1 MPDRLPEERRGTEH
15 VRAAESPAVPPFP
28 RAGRILV
35 VDLLG
40 GLGDLVMALPMVHAL
55 HRRHPDAQL
64 RVLTHAPGD
73 ALLLHDPAV
82 TAVVLAER
90 GRERAAVLAEL
101 DRWRPHLAVTT
112 TRYDGIA
119 DAIEELVPQ
128 SVTNLWRSPPP
139 DEPVGSRYL
148 RILAEEDVIHA
159 RDVDLLPSIV
169 LTGAERAEG
178 EEVLGSDEQQ
188 PVVLVPSSGMAV
200 KEWPHWRELA
210 TALAGRAFVVGEPPV
225 LDAWRGGPAR
235 LLPPMSLRGLAALFA
250 AVGRRGG
257 VVVGPD
263 TGPMRM
269 AAAVGA
275 RTVGIFGPTL
285 AARYGLG
292 APNVDLQGLPGC
304 PHRRPTAITEQVC
317 WWEARCPLSALGPAC
332 MADVAPGR
340 VLDLLP
346 VREIVIPA
354 QAGRPGPATGS
365 GASTRSR
372 PAPAGRP
379 A

>member
-1 MPDRLPEERRGTEH
+1 MPEQTGRRTEQNRLVVGT
-15 VRAAESPAVPPFP
+15 
-28 RAGRILV
+28 GRILV

-40 GLGDLVMALPMVHAL
+40 GLGDLVMALPVVHAL
-55 HRRHPDAQL
+55 HRRHPEAQL

-73 ALLLHDPAV
+73 VLLRHDPAV
-82 TAVVLAER
+82 TAVARAER

-101 DRWRPHLAVTT
+101 DRWRPDLAVTT
-112 TRYDGIA
+112 TRYDGIP
-119 DAIEELVPQ
+119 DAIEALVPQ

-139 DEPVGSRYL
+139 DEPVSARYL
-148 RILAEEDVIHA
+148 RILAQEDVIDPG
-159 RDVDLLPSIV
+159 DVGLAPRIV
-169 LTGAERAEG
+169 LTGAERTEG
-178 EEVLGSDEQQ
+178 ERVLGPDEGR
-188 PVVLVPSSGMAV
+188 PVVLVPSAGMAV

-210 TALAGRAFVVGEPPV
+210 TALAGRAFVVGEPHV

-235 LLPPMSLRGLAALFA
+235 LLPPLPLRGLAALFA

-263 TGPMRM
+263 TGPLRM

-292 APNVDLQGLPGC
+292 PPGVDLQGLPGC

-317 WWEARCPLSALGPAC
+317 WWEAACPLSPLGPAC
-332 MADVAPGR
+332 MTDVTPAR

-346 VREIVIPA
+346 VPVPR
-354 QAGRPGPATGS
+354 
-365 GASTRSR
+365 
-372 PAPAGRP
+372 
-379 A
+379 

>member
-1 MPDRLPEERRGTEH
+1 VPE
-15 VRAAESPAVPPFP
+15 
-28 RAGRILV
+28 RILV

-40 GLGDLVMALPMVHAL
+40 GLGDLVMALPVVHAL
-55 HRRHPDAQL
+55 HRRHPGAQL

-73 ALLLHDPAV
+73 ALLRHDPAV
-82 TAVVLAER
+82 AAVTRAAR

-101 DRWRPHLAVTT
+101 DRWRPDLAVTT

-119 DAIEELVPQ
+119 DAIEERVPW
-128 SVTNLWRSPPP
+128 SVTDLWRGPPP
-139 DEPVGSRYL
+139 DDPVTARYL
-148 RILAEEDVIHA
+148 RILAAEDVIHPA
-159 RDVDLLPSIV
+159 DVDLAPRIV
-169 LTGAERAEG
+169 LTDAERAEG
-178 EEVLGSDEQQ
+178 ERVLGSGEAR

-210 TALAGRAFVVGEPPV
+210 TALAGRAFVVGEQPV

-235 LLPPMSLRGLAALFA
+235 PLPPLPLRGLAALFA

-263 TGPMRM
+263 TGPVRM

-292 APNVDLQGLPGC
+292 PPSVDLQGLPGC

-317 WWEARCPLSALGPAC
+317 WWEARCPLSPLGPAC
-332 MADVAPGR
+332 MADVAPAR
-340 VLDLLP
+340 VLDVLPAP
-346 VREIVIPA
+346 VR
-354 QAGRPGPATGS
+354 R
-365 GASTRSR
+365 
-372 PAPAGRP
+372 
-379 A
+379 

>member
-1 MPDRLPEERRGTEH
+1 MVEH
-15 VRAAESPAVPPFP
+15 SV
-28 RAGRILV
+28 GRILL

-40 GLGDLVMALPMVHAL
+40 GIGDLVMALPVVHAL
-55 HRRHPDAQL
+55 HRRHPGAQL

-73 ALLLHDPAV
+73 ALLRHDPSV
-82 TAVVLAER
+82 TAVSCAER

-119 DAIEELVPQ
+119 DAIEALVPQ
-128 SVTNLWRSPPP
+128 SVTNLWRSPPA
-139 DEPVGSRYL
+139 DEPVSKRYL
-148 RILAEEDVIHA
+148 RILAAEDVIDP
-159 RDVDLLPSIV
+159 RDVDLRPRLV
-169 LTGAERAEG
+169 LTDAERAEG
-178 EEVLGSDEQQ
+178 ERVLGPDER
-188 PVVLVPSSGMAV
+188 PVLLVPAAGMAV

-210 TALAGRAFVVGEPPV
+210 TALAGRAYVVGEPRV

-235 LLPPMSLRGLAALFA
+235 LLPPMPLRVLAAVFA

-285 AARYGLG
+285 ATRYGLG
-292 APNVDLQGLPGC
+292 PPGVDLQGLPDC

-317 WWEARCPLSALGPAC
+317 WWEARCPLSADGPAC
-332 MADVAPGR
+332 MADVR
-340 VLDLLP
+340 VADVVSAL
-346 VREIVIPA
+346 A
-354 QAGRPGPATGS
+354 
-365 GASTRSR
+365 
-372 PAPAGRP
+372 
-379 A
+379 

>member
-1 MPDRLPEERRGTEH
+1 MPERD
-15 VRAAESPAVPPFP
+15 VS
-28 RAGRILV
+28 RILV

-40 GLGDLVMALPMVHAL
+40 GLGDLVMALPVMHAL
-55 HRRHPDAQL
+55 HRRHPDAHL

-73 ALLLHDPAV
+73 ELLLHDPAV
-82 TAVVLAER
+82 TAVVRAER

-139 DEPVGSRYL
+139 DEPVSSRYL
-148 RILAEEDVIHA
+148 RILAAEDVIHA
-159 RDVDLLPSIV
+159 RDVELLPTIV
-169 LTGAERAEG
+169 LTGAERAQG
-178 EEVLGSDEQQ
+178 EEILGPEERR
-188 PVVLVPSSGMAV
+188 PVVLVPSAGMAV

-210 TALAGRAFVVGEPPV
+210 TALAGRAFVVGEPRV

-235 LLPPMSLRGLAALFA
+235 PLPPMTLRGLAAVFA

-275 RTVGIFGPTL
+275 QTVGIFGPTS

-292 APNVDLQGLPGC
+292 PPGVDLQGLPGC
-304 PHRRPTAITEQVC
+304 PHRRPTSITEQVC
-317 WWEARCPLSALGPAC
+317 WWEARCPLSPLGPAC
-332 MADVAPGR
+332 MADVAPGQ

-346 VREIVIPA
+346 ARQLAV
-354 QAGRPGPATGS
+354 
-365 GASTRSR
+365 GAV
-372 PAPAGRP
+372 GQK
-379 A
+379 

>member
-1 MPDRLPEERRGTEH
+1 MVEQS
-15 VRAAESPAVPPFP
+15 V
-28 RAGRILV
+28 GRILV

-40 GLGDLVMALPMVHAL
+40 GIGDLVMALPVVHAL

-73 ALLLHDPAV
+73 ALLRHDPAV
-82 TAVVLAER
+82 TAVSCAER

-119 DAIEELVPQ
+119 DAIEALVPQ
-128 SVTNLWRSPPP
+128 SVTNLWRSPPA
-139 DEPVGSRYL
+139 DEPVSKRYL
-148 RILAEEDVIHA
+148 RILAADDVIDP
-159 RDVDLLPSIV
+159 RDVDLRPRIV
-169 LTGAERAEG
+169 LTDAEHAEG
-178 EEVLGSDEQQ
+178 DGVLGPDDER
-188 PVVLVPSSGMAV
+188 PVVLVPSAGMAV

-210 TALAGRAFVVGEPPV
+210 TALAGRAFVVGEPRV
-225 LDAWRGGPAR
+225 LSDWRGGPAR
-235 LLPPMSLRGLAALFA
+235 LLPPLPLRLLAAVFA

-285 AARYGLG
+285 ATRYGLG
-292 APNVDLQGLPGC
+292 PPGVDLQGLPDC

-317 WWEARCPLSALGPAC
+317 WWEARCPLSSLGPAC
-332 MADVAPGR
+332 MTDVAPAR
-340 VLDLLP
+340 VLGLLP
-346 VREIVIPA
+346 TVVAAR
-354 QAGRPGPATGS
+354 
-365 GASTRSR
+365 
-372 PAPAGRP
+372 
-379 A
+379 

>member
-1 MPDRLPEERRGTEH
+1 MPDRD
-15 VRAAESPAVPPFP
+15 
-28 RAGRILV
+28 RILV

-40 GLGDLVMALPMVHAL
+40 GLGDLVMVLPVIHAL

-64 RVLTHAPGD
+64 RVLTHQPGD
-73 ALLLHDPAV
+73 ALLRHDPAV
-82 TAVVLAER
+82 TVVAHAER

-101 DRWRPHLAVTT
+101 DRWRPDLVVTT

-119 DAIEELVPQ
+119 DAIEELAPQ

-139 DEPVGSRYL
+139 DEPVSTRYL
-148 RILAEEDVIHA
+148 RILAAEDVIHA
-159 RDVDLLPSIV
+159 RDVELLPTIV
-169 LTGAERAEG
+169 LTGAERAQG
-178 EEVLGSDEQQ
+178 EEILGPEERR
-188 PVVLVPSSGMAV
+188 PVVLVPSAGMAV

-210 TALAGRAFVVGEPPV
+210 TALAGRAFVVGEPRV
-225 LDAWRGGPAR
+225 LSAWRGGPAR
-235 LLPPMSLRGLAALFA
+235 PLPPMTLRGLAAVFA

-275 RTVGIFGPTL
+275 QTVGIFGPTS

-292 APNVDLQGLPGC
+292 PPGVDLQGLPGC
-304 PHRRPTAITEQVC
+304 PHRRPTSITEQVC
-317 WWEARCPLSALGPAC
+317 WWEARCPLSPLGPAC
-332 MADVAPGR
+332 MADVTPGQ

-346 VREIVIPA
+346 ARQLAV
-354 QAGRPGPATGS
+354 
-365 GASTRSR
+365 GAV
-372 PAPAGRP
+372 GQK
-379 A
+379 

>member
-1 MPDRLPEERRGTEH
+1 M
-15 VRAAESPAVPPFP
+15 AEQNIDPTV
-28 RAGRILV
+28 GRILV

-40 GLGDLVMALPMVHAL
+40 GLGDLVMALPVVHAL
-55 HRRHPDAQL
+55 HRRHPDAHL

-73 ALLLHDPAV
+73 ALLRHDPAV
-82 TAVVLAER
+82 TAVTCAER

-112 TRYDGIA
+112 TRYHGIA

-139 DEPVGSRYL
+139 NEPVSTRYL
-148 RILAEEDVIHA
+148 RILAVEDVIHA
-159 RDVDLLPSIV
+159 RDVDLRPMIV

-178 EEVLGSDEQQ
+178 ERVLGPEEQR
-188 PVVLVPSSGMAV
+188 PVVLVPSAGMAV

-210 TALAGRAFVVGEPPV
+210 TALAGRAFVAGERPV
-225 LDAWRGGPAR
+225 LDAWQGGPAR
-235 LLPPMSLRGLAALFA
+235 LLPPLPLRGLAAVFA

-263 TGPMRM
+263 TGPMRV

-285 AARYGLG
+285 ASRYGLAQGSGGPPG
-292 APNVDLQGLPGC
+292 ADLQGLPGC

-317 WWEARCPLSALGPAC
+317 WWEARCPLSSSGPAC
-332 MADVAPGR
+332 MTDVAPAR

-346 VREIVIPA
+346 VPVL
-354 QAGRPGPATGS
+354 G
-365 GASTRSR
+365 
-372 PAPAGRP
+372 
-379 A
+379 

>member
-1 MPDRLPEERRGTEH
+1 MPDREPG
-15 VRAAESPAVPPFP
+15 SP
-28 RAGRILV
+28 GRILV

-40 GLGDLVMALPMVHAL
+40 GLGDLVMVLPVVHAL
-55 HRRHPDAQL
+55 HRRHPGAQL

-73 ALLLHDPAV
+73 ELLRHDPAV
-82 TAVVLAER
+82 TAVTCAER

-101 DRWRPHLAVTT
+101 DRWRPDLAVTT

-139 DEPVGSRYL
+139 DEAVSTRYL
-148 RILAEEDVIHA
+148 RILAAEDVIHP

-178 EEVLGSDEQQ
+178 EEVLGRDEQR

-200 KEWPHWRELA
+200 KEWPHWRQLA
-210 TALAGRAFVVGEPPV
+210 TALAGRAFVVGEQPV

-235 LLPPMSLRGLAALFA
+235 PLPPLPLRGLAALFA

-275 RTVGIFGPTL
+275 QTVGIFGPTL
-285 AARYGLG
+285 ATRYGFG
-292 APNVDLQGLPGC
+292 PPGVDLQGMPGC
-304 PHRRPTAITEQVC
+304 PHRRPAAITEQVC
-317 WWEARCPLSALGPAC
+317 WWEAHCPLSPLGPAC
-332 MADVAPGR
+332 MTDVDPGR
-340 VLDLLP
+340 VLELLP
-346 VREIVIPA
+346 TPA
-354 QAGRPGPATGS
+354 LL
-365 GASTRSR
+365 
-372 PAPAGRP
+372 
-379 A
+379 